1 MRTREGFTHG
11 LAGADHRFFHAPR
24 AAWGRWRSARSAILT
39 WGWIGAIVGA
49 VPGYLLGVWF
59 AQRFSGV
66 PLSPYAKGWV
76 SLAMFIGGL
85 AVLAIATR

>member
-1 MRTREGFTHG
+1 MDLLALIIASFT
-11 LAGADHRFFHAPR
+11 LPAVLGALLIGAFGYH
-24 AAWGRWRSARSAILT
+24 W

-49 VPGYLLGVWF
+49 VPGYLLGAWF
-59 AQRFSGV
+59 AQRFAGV

-76 SLAMFIGGL
+76 SLALFIGGL